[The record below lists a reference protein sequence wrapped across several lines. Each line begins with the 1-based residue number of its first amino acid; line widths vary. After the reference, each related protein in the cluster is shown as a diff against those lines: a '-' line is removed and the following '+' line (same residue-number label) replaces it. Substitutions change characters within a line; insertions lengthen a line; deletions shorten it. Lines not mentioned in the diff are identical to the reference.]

1 MAQWQYATLCTEL
14 TVALTLTTNCETL
27 QDYGMNG
34 WELVQGAT
42 TKKRCLAI
50 WSLRMKDRCIRV
62 SNPRA
67 LNAGGRGGNRTGV
80 LTYHTR
86 HAAPRVVRRPWW
98 RCRQILIAAG
108 ACWDDICTED
118 SLRKEI
124 DYDQA

>member
-14 TVALTLTTNCETL
+14 TVALTLMTNCETL

-62 SNPRA
+62 SNSRA
-67 LNAGGRGGNRTGV
+67 LNAGGRGAETVRTCSRI
-80 LTYHTR
+80 TPR
-86 HAAPRVVRRPWW
+86 HAAPSVVRRWEMVALSPDPD
-98 RCRQILIAAG
+98 CCG
-108 ACWDDICTED
+108 
-118 SLRKEI
+118 
-124 DYDQA
+124 